1 MNVQIMDIGMS
12 KTRDKLIA
20 IARNLFA
27 KTGVENT
34 TMNDIA
40 VASNKGRRTLYTYFS
55 SKSDIYNAVV
65 ESELNILYRSLEAVV
80 HRDIPADS
88 KLLEFINVRLEE
100 IRNVVLRNGT
110 LKADFFRDIY
120 RVENVRRKLDL
131 KEICY
136 IKQILEEGVET
147 DIFDIIDTDSMAH
160 LLHHAFKGLEVPYIR
175 GIIKGFDRN
184 DSGARNSI
192 INFLFN
198 GIKKR

>member
-1 MNVQIMDIGMS
+1 MDIGIS
-12 KTRDKLIA
+12 KTREKLIA

-65 ESELNILYRSLEAVV
+65 ESELNILYHSLEAVV
-80 HRDIPADS
+80 NLDIPADS

-131 KEICY
+131 KEISY
-136 IKQILEEGVET
+136 IKQILNEGVET
-147 DIFDIIDTDSMAH
+147 GLFDIPDTDSMSH
-160 LLHHAFKGLEVPYIR
+160 LLHYAFKGLEVPYIR
-175 GIIKGFDRN
+175 GIIKGFSRN
-184 DSGARNSI
+184 EPRTRNSI